1 MSKKIIILNHGL
13 HIAGVS
19 RALVNFANALVR
31 RGHDVTIKLEG
42 NNFTLEPELDSRV
55 KRQLFLPEWRLFG
68 IRIPGFLRFYQWF
81 LKVFPR
87 IPRRLLY
94 KLIVGKGYDVEI
106 GFNRG
111 AAARV
116 IAASSGKTAKKLVW
130 VHSDYMRCG
139 NGMAGFESLEDA
151 KQAYGCFDHIL
162 CVSGQAEQSFRQLLG
177 DYQTISVQNNI
188 MDFQRIR
195 SQAEMFAPEKKGP
208 VLTAVG
214 RVCEAKNYP
223 MLLEAVSLLNQR
235 GVKFT
240 LWIVGGGAD
249 MAELKARKD
258 QMGLDN
264 VVLWGAQ
271 ENPYPYLAQADG
283 YVCSSI
289 YEGLST
295 TTIEALILG
304 KACVVTDCTGMRDI
318 LGDSEYGLVVP
329 IDAKAL
335 ADGMERLLTDDA
347 LRSHYEQM
355 AAIRAEEYAPER
367 CMEEIEKLFD

>member
-116 IAASSGKTAKKLVW
+116 IAASSGKTAK
-130 VHSDYMRCG
+130 
-139 NGMAGFESLEDA
+139 
-151 KQAYGCFDHIL
+151 IL
-162 CVSGQAEQSFRQLLG
+162 TP
-177 DYQTISVQNNI
+177 QT
-188 MDFQRIR
+188 
-195 SQAEMFAPEKKGP
+195 
-208 VLTAVG
+208 
-214 RVCEAKNYP
+214 
-223 MLLEAVSLLNQR
+223 
-235 GVKFT
+235 
-240 LWIVGGGAD
+240 
-249 MAELKARKD
+249 RK
-258 QMGLDN
+258 
-264 VVLWGAQ
+264 V
-271 ENPYPYLAQADG
+271 
-283 YVCSSI
+283 
-289 YEGLST
+289 
-295 TTIEALILG
+295 
-304 KACVVTDCTGMRDI
+304 
-318 LGDSEYGLVVP
+318 
-329 IDAKAL
+329 
-335 ADGMERLLTDDA
+335 
-347 LRSHYEQM
+347 
-355 AAIRAEEYAPER
+355 
-367 CMEEIEKLFD
+367 

>member
-1 MSKKIIILNHGL
+1 M
-13 HIAGVS
+13 
-19 RALVNFANALVR
+19 
-31 RGHDVTIKLEG
+31 
-42 NNFTLEPELDSRV
+42 P
-55 KRQLFLPEWRLFG
+55 
-68 IRIPGFLRFYQWF
+68 
-81 LKVFPR
+81 
-87 IPRRLLY
+87 
-94 KLIVGKGYDVEI
+94 
-106 GFNRG
+106 
-111 AAARV
+111 
-116 IAASSGKTAKKLVW
+116 
-130 VHSDYMRCG
+130 
-139 NGMAGFESLEDA
+139 LED
-151 KQAYGCFDHIL
+151 KVL
-162 CVSGQAEQSFRQLLG
+162 C
-177 DYQTISVQNNI
+177 
-188 MDFQRIR
+188 
-195 SQAEMFAPEKKGP
+195 
-208 VLTAVG
+208 AVG
-214 RVCEAKNYP
+214 RVSAQKNYP

-329 IDAKAL
+329 IDAEAL

-347 LRSHYEQM
+347 LRSHYEQV
-355 AAIRAEEYAPER
+355 AGVRAEEYAPER
-367 CMEEIEKLFD
+367 CVEEIEKLFD